1 MMPLYDK
8 MRERVRDYG
17 VLSASAIEVGDRRQ
31 AVGEGHDDIGKEHR
45 LYNELKC

>member
-8 MRERVRDYG
+8 MRERLWDYA
-17 VLSASAIEVGDRRQ
+17 VQSANATEVGDRPQ
-31 AVGEGHDDIGKEHR
+31 AIGEGYDDIGKEHR